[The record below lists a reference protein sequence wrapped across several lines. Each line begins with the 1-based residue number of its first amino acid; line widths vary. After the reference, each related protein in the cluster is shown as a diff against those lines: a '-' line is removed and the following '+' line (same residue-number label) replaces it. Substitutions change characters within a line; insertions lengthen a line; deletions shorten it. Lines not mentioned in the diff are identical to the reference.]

1 MGIMCRLVC
10 VFLNEFSWDLLMS
23 LCVCLSVVPMSLGVS
38 VSVCICVPVWT
49 PIFVAVT
56 LGTLRTY
63 THFCD
68 CDVNVQVGLFMTVS
82 MWALW
87 SGMPH

>member
-1 MGIMCRLVC
+1 
-10 VFLNEFSWDLLMS
+10 MS
-23 LCVCLSVVPMSLGVS
+23 LCVCLSVVPVSFGMS
-38 VSVCICVPVWT
+38 VSVCIYVPIWT
-49 PIFVAVT
+49 SIFVAVT

-82 MWALW
+82 MWLLW
-87 SGMPH
+87 SGMPHSL